1 MLDFIEVFFLDIPP
15 EYCRMRTV
23 MKKETEKMNATI
35 ENLRV
40 NHIVD
45 MLPFLTSEA
54 IDRIIAAAEY
64 ELRERD
70 AEELFKEAYDDMLAR
85 QYA

>member
-1 MLDFIEVFFLDIPP
+1 
-15 EYCRMRTV
+15 
-23 MKKETEKMNATI
+23 MNATI

>member
-1 MLDFIEVFFLDIPP
+1 MLDFIEVFFLDIPF

>member
-1 MLDFIEVFFLDIPP
+1 MW
-15 EYCRMRTV
+15 TV